1 MPKNKLQEVI
11 FSLLMVLAMVY
22 AMVCYNIALAQG
34 GLHNAVFLLALREL
48 PIMAPVAFALEVLV
62 VGRLA
67 RRMALRLVCVE
78 RDPQILVTLAV
89 SSMTVCLMCPLMSL
103 FSVALFQHPGV
114 QLPAAWLQ
122 SAALSFPMALCWQL
136 FFAGPAV
143 RFVFRL
149 LFCRPHAVLC
159 PNRARSLRRSERS
172 KSCRAPSRE
181 HDSFFTDITY
191 APASCLQYS
200 TNRITGGSP

>member
-1 MPKNKLQEVI
+1 
-11 FSLLMVLAMVY
+11 
-22 AMVCYNIALAQG
+22 
-34 GLHNAVFLLALREL
+34 
-48 PIMAPVAFALEVLV
+48 MAPVAFALEVLV

-122 SAALSFPMALCWQL
+122 SAALSFPLALCWQL
-136 FFAGPAV
+136 FFRRPAV

-149 LFCRPHAVLC
+149 LFCPAAC
-159 PNRARSLRRSERS
+159 RACAREQARVFVALSAA
-172 KSCRAPSRE
+172 KSRRAPSRGTTAF
-181 HDSFFTDITY
+181 SLI
-191 APASCLQYS
+191 
-200 TNRITGGSP
+200 

>member
-1 MPKNKLQEVI
+1 
-11 FSLLMVLAMVY
+11 
-22 AMVCYNIALAQG
+22 
-34 GLHNAVFLLALREL
+34 
-48 PIMAPVAFALEVLV
+48 MAPVAFALEVLV

-136 FFAGPAV
+136 FFAGPFV
-143 RFVFRL
+143 RWAFKKL
-149 LFCRPHAVLC
+149 YAKQLAADAAGCS
-159 PNRARSLRRSERS
+159 RALSDRR
-172 KSCRAPSRE
+172 
-181 HDSFFTDITY
+181 
-191 APASCLQYS
+191 ASGLIQ
-200 TNRITGGSP
+200 

>member
-1 MPKNKLQEVI
+1 ML
-11 FSLLMVLAMVY
+11 SM
-22 AMVCYNIALAQG
+22 
-34 GLHNAVFLLALREL
+34 
-48 PIMAPVAFALEVLV
+48 
-62 VGRLA
+62 A

-149 LFCRPHAVLC
+149 LLCRPHAV
-159 PNRARSLRRSERS
+159 PVPEQSTESSSL
-172 KSCRAPSRE
+172 
-181 HDSFFTDITY
+181 
-191 APASCLQYS
+191 
-200 TNRITGGSP
+200 

>member
-67 RRMALRLVCVE
+67 RRMALALRLVCVE

-149 LFCRPHAVLC
+149 LFCRPHAV
-159 PNRARSLRRSERS
+159 PGAEQSTESSSL
-172 KSCRAPSRE
+172 
-181 HDSFFTDITY
+181 
-191 APASCLQYS
+191 
-200 TNRITGGSP
+200 